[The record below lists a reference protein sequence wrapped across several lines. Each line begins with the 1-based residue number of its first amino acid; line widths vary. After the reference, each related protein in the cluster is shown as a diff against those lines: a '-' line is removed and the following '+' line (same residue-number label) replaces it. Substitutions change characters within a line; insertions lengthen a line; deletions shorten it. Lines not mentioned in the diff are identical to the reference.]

1 METNALPSSRP
12 GLLLPLDRQS
22 SLTRAP
28 SREGRC
34 VQRQF
39 SNFARTTRPKTM
51 ATPLRAACAKRL
63 LALLLLLTLPAAVQ
77 AQFNYTTTNGTITI
91 TKYTGSGGAVT
102 IPDKLNGYPVASIG
116 DNAFFVCTSLT
127 SVTLG
132 TNVTSIGVNAF
143 YDCTGLTSVTIPD
156 SVTTISFGAF
166 CNCYQLT
173 DVTIPNRVTSI
184 GDTAFELCTSLI
196 SATISNSVTSIG
208 NSAFYGCTGLTS
220 ATLGTNVTSIGDW
233 AFYGC
238 YSLASITIPNSTTN
252 IGQDAFGR
260 CFDLT
265 NATIGSSVTS
275 IGDWAFTS
283 CVSLTE
289 VYFQGNAPSLGASV
303 FCGDNDATGYCLP
316 GTTGW
321 YTPFGCLPIALWFLP
336 NPLILVNN
344 PSFGV
349 RTNQFGFIICWATN
363 LPVVVEAC
371 TDLANP
377 AWHPVSTNT
386 LTDGSAYFSDPQW
399 TSYARRFYRV
409 RSP

>member
-102 IPDKLNGYPVASIG
+102 IPDKLNGYPVTSIG

-127 SVTLG
+127 SV
-132 TNVTSIGVNAF
+132 
-143 YDCTGLTSVTIPD
+143 
-156 SVTTISFGAF
+156 
-166 CNCYQLT
+166 
-173 DVTIPNRVTSI
+173 
-184 GDTAFELCTSLI
+184 
-196 SATISNSVTSIG
+196 
-208 NSAFYGCTGLTS
+208 
-220 ATLGTNVTSIGDW
+220 TLGTNVTSIGDW